1 MKYSDELRIRLRDVI
16 TNTCNTIGCRNCDL
30 KWDDGC
36 SATDLEDRIY
46 EAELEEWR
54 QNDKS

>member
-16 TNTCNTIGCRNCDL
+16 TNTCNTVGCRDCDL

-36 SATDLEDRIY
+36 SATDLEGRIY
-46 EAELEEWR
+46 EAER
-54 QNDKS
+54 QEYENDN